1 MATTEATQIRPI
13 EPALETAAPNPR
25 RWQILAV
32 LCISLFVIVTDNTI
46 VNVALPTLARELNAG
61 TSSLQWIVDAYTLV
75 FAGLLLAAGGLGDRF
90 GRRGALLAGLL
101 VFGGFSAAGAFA
113 SSTGEL
119 IAARALMGVGAAFIF
134 PSTLALIVNVFTDAR
149 ERAAAIGI
157 WTAIAGVG
165 VALGPI
171 SGGWLLEHFSWGSV
185 FLVNVPIVLI
195 GIVGTLVLVPTSRD
209 PRAAR
214 LDLSGLGLSIA
225 GVTVLVWSLIEAP
238 HNGWVST
245 ETIAGLAAAAA
256 LLASFVWWERRVSA
270 PLLDVRLFR
279 NMRFTAASLAITL
292 GFFALF
298 GFIFLVTQYL
308 QLVKGYSAL
317 QAGVRTLP
325 FAIAMVAAA
334 VTSPK
339 VVQRVGTKLVVAAG
353 LALMAGGF
361 AIAATNDAST
371 SYSIIATAM
380 VLMGF
385 GLGSAAAPATESIL
399 ESLPKEKAGV
409 GSAVNDTTREV
420 GGTLGVAVLGSI
432 MASVYGGR
440 IVDALS
446 GTPLPAALRASAGD
460 SLAAALQI
468 AGEVGGSSGQAIV
481 VTAQDAFVHAFQIGS
496 VVTGAVALAGAL
508 LAVLF
513 LPARS
518 RDEEPIS
525 ITLERE
531 PAVAQLEPVVE
542 RTEG

>member
-1 MATTEATQIRPI
+1 MTTTQIRPV
-13 EPALETAAPNPR
+13 EPILEGAGSNPR

-32 LCISLFVIVTDNTI
+32 LCISLFVIVMDNTI
-46 VNVALPTLARELNAG
+46 VNVALPTLARELDAG

-90 GRRGALLAGLL
+90 GRKGALLAGLAL
-101 VFGGFSAAGAFA
+101 FGAFSAAGAFA
-113 SSTGEL
+113 SSTGQL
-119 IAARALMGVGAAFIF
+119 ISARAVMGVGAALIF
-134 PSTLALIVNVFTDAR
+134 PTTLAIVVNVFTEPR

-185 FLVNVPIVLI
+185 FLVNVPVTVA
-195 GIVGTLVLVPTSRD
+195 GIVGTLVLVPRSRD
-209 PRAAR
+209 PRAPR
-214 LDLSGLGLSIA
+214 LDLPGLALSIA
-225 GVTVLVWSLIEAP
+225 GVTLLVWSLIEAP
-238 HNGWVST
+238 SHGWISAT
-245 ETIAGLAAAAA
+245 TIGGITGAAA
-256 LLASFVWWERRVSA
+256 LLAVFSWWERRVPA
-270 PLLDVRLFR
+270 PLLDVNLFR

-325 FAIAMVAAA
+325 FAIAMVVAA
-334 VTSPK
+334 VSSPK
-339 VVQRVGTKLVVAAG
+339 VVPRIGTKVVVTAG
-353 LALMAGGF
+353 LALMSAGF
-361 AIAATNDAST
+361 AIASTNDAST
-371 SYSIIATAM
+371 SYSVIASAM

-399 ESLPKEKAGV
+399 ASVPREKAGV

-440 IVDALS
+440 ILDALS
-446 GTPLPAALRASAGD
+446 GTSLPAGLRAAAGD

-468 AGEVGGSSGQAIV
+468 AGGVGGAAGRGIALA
-481 VTAQDAFVHAFQIGS
+481 AQDAFVQAFQIGS
-496 VVTGAVALAGAL
+496 VVTGAVALVGAVIAL
-508 LAVLF
+508 LF

-518 RDEEPIS
+518 RQEEPIT
-525 ITLERE
+525 ITLDGQPIGPR
-531 PAVAQLEPVVE
+531 LESVVE
-542 RTEG
+542 RVEG

>member
-1 MATTEATQIRPI
+1 MTTSQIRPV
-13 EPALETAAPNPR
+13 EPILEGAGPNPR

-32 LCISLFVIVTDNTI
+32 LCVSLFVIVMDNTI
-46 VNVALPTLARELNAG
+46 VNVALPTLARELDAG

-90 GRRGALLAGLL
+90 GRKGALLAGLAL
-101 VFGGFSAAGAFA
+101 FGAFSAAGAFA
-113 SSTGEL
+113 SSTGQL
-119 IAARALMGVGAAFIF
+119 ISARAVMGVGAALIF
-134 PSTLALIVNVFTDAR
+134 PTTLAIVVNVFTEPR

-185 FLVNVPIVLI
+185 FLVNVPVTVA
-195 GIVGTLVLVPTSRD
+195 GIVGTLVLVPRSRD
-209 PRAAR
+209 PRAPR
-214 LDLSGLGLSIA
+214 LDLPGLALSIA
-225 GVTVLVWSLIEAP
+225 GVTLLVWSLIEAP
-238 HNGWVST
+238 SHGWISAT
-245 ETIAGLAAAAA
+245 TIGGITGAAV
-256 LLASFVWWERRVSA
+256 LLTVFTWWERRVPA
-270 PLLDVRLFR
+270 PLLDVNLFR

-325 FAIAMVAAA
+325 FAIAMVVAA
-334 VTSPK
+334 VSSQK
-339 VVQRVGTKLVVAAG
+339 VVPRIGTKLVVAAG
-353 LALMAGGF
+353 LALMAAGF
-361 AIAATNDAST
+361 AIASTNDAST
-371 SYSIIATAM
+371 SYSVIASAM

-399 ESLPKEKAGV
+399 ASVPREKAGV

-440 IVDALS
+440 ILDALS
-446 GTPLPAALRASAGD
+446 GTPLPAGLRAAAAD

-468 AGEVGGSSGQAIV
+468 AVGVGGAAGRGVAFA
-481 VTAQDAFVHAFQIGS
+481 AQDAFVQAFRIGS
-496 VVTGAVALAGAL
+496 VVTGAVALVGAVIAL
-508 LAVLF
+508 VF

-518 RDEEPIS
+518 RQEEPIT
-525 ITLERE
+525 ITLEAAPIGPR
-531 PAVAQLEPVVE
+531 LESVVE
-542 RTEG
+542 RVEG

>member
-1 MATTEATQIRPI
+1 MTTSQIRPM
-13 EPALETAAPNPR
+13 EPILEGARPNPR

-32 LCISLFVIVTDNTI
+32 LCVSLFVIVMDNTI
-46 VNVALPTLARELNAG
+46 VNVALPTLARELDAG

-90 GRRGALLAGLL
+90 GRKGALLAGLAL
-101 VFGGFSAAGAFA
+101 FGAFSAAGAFA
-113 SSTGEL
+113 STTEQL
-119 IAARALMGVGAAFIF
+119 ISARAVMGVGAALIF
-134 PSTLALIVNVFTDAR
+134 PTTLAIVVNVFTQPR

-185 FLVNVPIVLI
+185 FLVNVPVTVA
-195 GIVGTLVLVPTSRD
+195 GIVGTLVLVPRSRD
-209 PRAAR
+209 PRAPR
-214 LDLSGLGLSIA
+214 LDLPGLALSIA
-225 GVTVLVWSLIEAP
+225 GVTLLVWSLIEAP
-238 HNGWVST
+238 SHGWISAT
-245 ETIAGLAAAAA
+245 TIGGIAGAAV
-256 LLASFVWWERRVSA
+256 LLAVFSWWERRVPA
-270 PLLDVRLFR
+270 PLLDVNLFR

-325 FAIAMVAAA
+325 FAIAMVVAA
-334 VTSPK
+334 VSSPK
-339 VVQRVGTKLVVAAG
+339 VVQRIGTKLVVAAG

-361 AIAATNDAST
+361 AIASTNDAST
-371 SYSIIATAM
+371 SYSIIASAM

-399 ESLPKEKAGV
+399 ASLPREKAGV

-440 IVDALS
+440 ILNALS
-446 GTPLPAALRASAGD
+446 GTPLPAGLRAAAGD

-468 AGEVGGSSGQAIV
+468 AGGVGGAAGRGIALA
-481 VTAQDAFVHAFQIGS
+481 AQDAFVQAFQIGS
-496 VVTGAVALAGAL
+496 VVTGAVALVGAVIAL
-508 LAVLF
+508 LF

-518 RDEEPIS
+518 RQEKPIT
-525 ITLERE
+525 ITPEGQAIGPRLESVLER
-531 PAVAQLEPVVE
+531 VE
-542 RTEG
+542 G

>member
-1 MATTEATQIRPI
+1 MTTTQIRPV
-13 EPALETAAPNPR
+13 EPILEGAGPNPR

-32 LCISLFVIVTDNTI
+32 LCISLFVIVMDNTI
-46 VNVALPTLARELNAG
+46 VNVALPTLARELDAG

-90 GRRGALLAGLL
+90 GRKGALLAGLAL
-101 VFGGFSAAGAFA
+101 FGAFSAAGAFA
-113 SSTGEL
+113 SSTGQL
-119 IAARALMGVGAAFIF
+119 ISARAVMGVGAALIF
-134 PSTLALIVNVFTDAR
+134 PTTLAIVVNVFTEPR

-185 FLVNVPIVLI
+185 FLVNVPVTVA
-195 GIVGTLVLVPTSRD
+195 GIVGTLVLVPRSRD
-209 PRAAR
+209 PRAPR
-214 LDLSGLGLSIA
+214 LDLPGLALSIA
-225 GVTVLVWSLIEAP
+225 GVTLLVWSLIEAP
-238 HNGWVST
+238 SHGWISAT
-245 ETIAGLAAAAA
+245 TIGGITGAAA
-256 LLASFVWWERRVSA
+256 LLAVFSWWERRVPA
-270 PLLDVRLFR
+270 PLLDVNLFR

-325 FAIAMVAAA
+325 FAIAMVVAA
-334 VTSPK
+334 VSSPK
-339 VVQRVGTKLVVAAG
+339 VVPRIGTKVVVTAG
-353 LALMAGGF
+353 LALMSAGF
-361 AIAATNDAST
+361 AIASTNDAST
-371 SYSIIATAM
+371 SYSVIASAM

-399 ESLPKEKAGV
+399 ASVPREKAGV

-440 IVDALS
+440 ILDALS
-446 GTPLPAALRASAGD
+446 GTSLPAGLRAAAGD

-468 AGEVGGSSGQAIV
+468 AGGVGGAAGRGIALA
-481 VTAQDAFVHAFQIGS
+481 AQDAFVQAFQIGS
-496 VVTGAVALAGAL
+496 VVTGAVALVGAVIAL
-508 LAVLF
+508 LF

-518 RDEEPIS
+518 RQEEPIT
-525 ITLERE
+525 ITLEGQPIGPR
-531 PAVAQLEPVVE
+531 LESVVE
-542 RTEG
+542 RVEG

>member
-1 MATTEATQIRPI
+1 MTTTQIRPV
-13 EPALETAAPNPR
+13 EPIPEGAGPNPR

-32 LCISLFVIVTDNTI
+32 LCVSLFVIVMDNTI
-46 VNVALPTLARELNAG
+46 VNVALPTLARELDAG

-90 GRRGALLAGLL
+90 GRKGALLAGLAL
-101 VFGGFSAAGAFA
+101 FGAFSAAGAFA
-113 SSTGEL
+113 SSTGQL
-119 IAARALMGVGAAFIF
+119 ISARAVMGVGAALIF
-134 PSTLALIVNVFTDAR
+134 PTTLAIVVNVFTEPR

-185 FLVNVPIVLI
+185 FLVNVPVTVA
-195 GIVGTLVLVPTSRD
+195 GIVGTLVLVPRSRD
-209 PRAAR
+209 PRAPR
-214 LDLSGLGLSIA
+214 LDLPGLVLSIA
-225 GVTVLVWSLIEAP
+225 GVTLLVWSLIEAP
-238 HNGWVST
+238 SHGWISAT
-245 ETIAGLAAAAA
+245 TIGGIVGAVA
-256 LLASFVWWERRVSA
+256 LLLVFAWWELRTPA
-270 PLLDVRLFR
+270 PLLDVNLFR

-325 FAIAMVAAA
+325 FAIAMVVAA
-334 VTSPK
+334 VSSPK
-339 VVQRVGTKLVVAAG
+339 VVQRIGTKLVVAAG

-361 AIAATNDAST
+361 AIASTNDAST
-371 SYSIIATAM
+371 SYAVIASAM

-399 ESLPKEKAGV
+399 ASLPREKAGV

-440 IVDALS
+440 ILDALS
-446 GTPLPAALRASAGD
+446 GTPLPAGLRAAAGD

-468 AGEVGGSSGQAIV
+468 AGGVGGAAGRGIALA
-481 VTAQDAFVHAFQIGS
+481 AQDAFVQAFQIGS
-496 VVTGAVALAGAL
+496 VVTGAVALVGAVIAL
-508 LAVLF
+508 LF

-518 RDEEPIS
+518 RQEEPIT
-525 ITLERE
+525 ITLEGQPIGPR
-531 PAVAQLEPVVE
+531 LESVVE
-542 RTEG
+542 RVER

>member
-1 MATTEATQIRPI
+1 MATTEATSIRPM
-13 EPALETAAPNPR
+13 ETAPQTAGPNPR

-101 VFGGFSAAGAFA
+101 VFGTFS
-113 SSTGEL
+113 
-119 IAARALMGVGAAFIF
+119 AARALMGVGAAFIF

-157 WTAIAGVG
+157 WTDIAGVG

-185 FLVNVPIVLI
+185 FLVNVPIVI
-195 GIVGTLVLVPTSRD
+195 VGIVGTLVLVPTSRN
-209 PRAAR
+209 PSAAK
-214 LDLSGLGLSIA
+214 LDLTGLGLSIA

-238 HNGWVST
+238 QNGWVST

-256 LLASFVWWERRVSA
+256 LLASFVWWERRVPA

-317 QAGVRTLP
+317 QAGGGTLP
-325 FAIAMVAAA
+325 FAFAMVAAA

-339 VVQRVGTKLVVAAG
+339 VVQRVGTKLVVATG
-353 LALMAGGF
+353 LVLMASGF

-371 SYSIIATAM
+371 SYYA
-380 VLMGF
+380 
-385 GLGSAAAPATESIL
+385 
-399 ESLPKEKAGV
+399 
-409 GSAVNDTTREV
+409 
-420 GGTLGVAVLGSI
+420 
-432 MASVYGGR
+432 
-440 IVDALS
+440 
-446 GTPLPAALRASAGD
+446 
-460 SLAAALQI
+460 
-468 AGEVGGSSGQAIV
+468 
-481 VTAQDAFVHAFQIGS
+481 
-496 VVTGAVALAGAL
+496 
-508 LAVLF
+508 
-513 LPARS
+513 
-518 RDEEPIS
+518 
-525 ITLERE
+525 
-531 PAVAQLEPVVE
+531 
-542 RTEG
+542 

>member
-1 MATTEATQIRPI
+1 MTTTQIRPV
-13 EPALETAAPNPR
+13 EPILEGAGPNPR

-32 LCISLFVIVTDNTI
+32 LCVSLFVIVMDNTI
-46 VNVALPTLARELNAG
+46 VNVALPTLARELDAG

-90 GRRGALLAGLL
+90 GRKGALLAGLAL
-101 VFGGFSAAGAFA
+101 FGAFSAAGAFA
-113 SSTGEL
+113 SSTGQL
-119 IAARALMGVGAAFIF
+119 ISARAVMGVGAALIF
-134 PSTLALIVNVFTDAR
+134 PTTLAIVVNVFTEPR

-185 FLVNVPIVLI
+185 FLVNVPVTVA
-195 GIVGTLVLVPTSRD
+195 GIVGTLVLVPRSRD
-209 PRAAR
+209 PRAPR
-214 LDLSGLGLSIA
+214 LDLPGLALSIA
-225 GVTVLVWSLIEAP
+225 GVTLLVWSLIEAP
-238 HNGWVST
+238 SHGWISAT
-245 ETIAGLAAAAA
+245 TIGGIAGAVA
-256 LLASFVWWERRVSA
+256 LLSVFAWWELRTPA
-270 PLLDVRLFR
+270 PLLDVHLFR

-317 QAGVRTLP
+317 QAGMRTLP
-325 FAIAMVAAA
+325 FAIAMVVAA
-334 VTSPK
+334 VSSPK
-339 VVQRVGTKLVVAAG
+339 VVQRIGTKLVVAAG

-361 AIAATNDAST
+361 AIASTNDAST
-371 SYSIIATAM
+371 SYTVIASAM

-399 ESLPKEKAGV
+399 ASLPREKAGV

-440 IVDALS
+440 IIDALS
-446 GTPLPAALRASAGD
+446 GTPLPAGLRAAAGD

-468 AGEVGGSSGQAIV
+468 AGGVGGAAGRGIAF
-481 VTAQDAFVHAFQIGS
+481 AAKDAFVQAFQIGS
-496 VVTGAVALAGAL
+496 VVTGAVALVGAVIAL
-508 LAVLF
+508 LF

-518 RDEEPIS
+518 RQEEPIT
-525 ITLERE
+525 ITLEGQPIGPR
-531 PAVAQLEPVVE
+531 LESVVD
-542 RTEG
+542 RVEG

>member
-1 MATTEATQIRPI
+1 MTTTQIRPVD
-13 EPALETAAPNPR
+13 PALEEAGPNAR

-32 LCISLFVIVTDNTI
+32 LCVSLFVIVMDNTI
-46 VNVALPTLARELNAG
+46 VNVALPTLARELDAG

-90 GRRGALLAGLL
+90 GRKGALLVGLAL
-101 VFGGFSAAGAFA
+101 FGAFSAAGAFA
-113 SSTGEL
+113 SSTGQL
-119 IAARALMGVGAAFIF
+119 ISARAVMGVGAALIF
-134 PSTLALIVNVFTDAR
+134 PTTLAIVVNVFTEPR

-185 FLVNVPIVLI
+185 FLVNVPVTVA
-195 GIVGTLVLVPTSRD
+195 GIVGTLVLVPRSRD
-209 PRAAR
+209 PRAPR
-214 LDLSGLGLSIA
+214 LDLPGLGLSIA
-225 GVTVLVWSLIEAP
+225 GVTLLVWSLIEAP
-238 HNGWVST
+238 SHGWTSATTVGG
-245 ETIAGLAAAAA
+245 IAGAVA
-256 LLASFVWWERRVSA
+256 LLSVFAWWELHTPA
-270 PLLDVRLFR
+270 PLLDVHLFR
-279 NMRFTAASLAITL
+279 DMRFTAASLAITL

-325 FAIAMVAAA
+325 FALAMVVAA

-339 VVQRVGTKLVVAAG
+339 VVQRVGTKLVVATG

-361 AIAATNDAST
+361 AIASTNDAST
-371 SYSIIATAM
+371 PYSVIASAM
-380 VLMGF
+380 ILMGF

-399 ESLPKEKAGV
+399 ASLPREKAGV
-409 GSAVNDTTREV
+409 GSAVNDTTREI

-440 IVDALS
+440 VLDALS
-446 GTPLPAALRASAGD
+446 GNPLPAGLRTAAGD

-468 AGEVGGSSGQAIV
+468 AGGVGGAAGRGIALA
-481 VTAQDAFVHAFQIGS
+481 AQDAFVHAFQIGS
-496 VVTGAVALAGAL
+496 VVTGAVALAGAA
-508 LAVLF
+508 LALLF
-513 LPARS
+513 LPSRS
-518 RDEEPIS
+518 REEEPIA
-525 ITLERE
+525 IALERE
-531 PAVAQLEPVVE
+531 PFRPMLEPVVE
-542 RTEG
+542 RVES

>member
-1 MATTEATQIRPI
+1 MTTSQIRPV
-13 EPALETAAPNPR
+13 EPILEGARPNPR

-32 LCISLFVIVTDNTI
+32 LCVSLFVIVMDNTI
-46 VNVALPTLARELNAG
+46 VNVALPTLARELDAG

-90 GRRGALLAGLL
+90 GRKGALLAGLAL
-101 VFGGFSAAGAFA
+101 FGAFSAAGAFA
-113 SSTGEL
+113 STTEQL
-119 IAARALMGVGAAFIF
+119 ISARAVMGVGAALIF
-134 PSTLALIVNVFTDAR
+134 PTTLAIVVNVFTQPR

-185 FLVNVPIVLI
+185 FLVNVPVTVA
-195 GIVGTLVLVPTSRD
+195 GIVGTLVLVPRSRD
-209 PRAAR
+209 PRAPR
-214 LDLSGLGLSIA
+214 LDLPGLALSIA
-225 GVTVLVWSLIEAP
+225 GVTLLVWSLIEAP
-238 HNGWVST
+238 SHGWISAT
-245 ETIAGLAAAAA
+245 TIGGIAGAAV
-256 LLASFVWWERRVSA
+256 LLAVFSWWERRVPA
-270 PLLDVRLFR
+270 PLLDVNLFR

-325 FAIAMVAAA
+325 FAIAMVVAA
-334 VTSPK
+334 VSSPK
-339 VVQRVGTKLVVAAG
+339 VVQRIGTKLVVAAG

-361 AIAATNDAST
+361 AIASTNDAST
-371 SYSIIATAM
+371 SYSVIASAM

-399 ESLPKEKAGV
+399 ASLPREKAGV

-440 IVDALS
+440 ILNALS
-446 GTPLPAALRASAGD
+446 GTPLPAGLRAAAGD

-468 AGEVGGSSGQAIV
+468 AGGVGGAAGRGIALA
-481 VTAQDAFVHAFQIGS
+481 AQDAFVQAFQIGS
-496 VVTGAVALAGAL
+496 VVTGAVALVGAL
-508 LAVLF
+508 IALLF

-518 RDEEPIS
+518 RQEKPIT
-525 ITLERE
+525 ITPEGQAIGPRLESVLER
-531 PAVAQLEPVVE
+531 VE
-542 RTEG
+542 G

>member
-1 MATTEATQIRPI
+1 MTTSQIRPM
-13 EPALETAAPNPR
+13 EPILEGARPNPR

-32 LCISLFVIVTDNTI
+32 LCVSLFVIVMDNTI
-46 VNVALPTLARELNAG
+46 VNVALPTLARELDAG

-90 GRRGALLAGLL
+90 GRKGALLAGLAL
-101 VFGGFSAAGAFA
+101 FGAFSAAGAFA
-113 SSTGEL
+113 STTEQL
-119 IAARALMGVGAAFIF
+119 ISARAVMGVGAALIF
-134 PSTLALIVNVFTDAR
+134 PTTLAIVVNVFTQPR

-185 FLVNVPIVLI
+185 FLVNVPVTVA
-195 GIVGTLVLVPTSRD
+195 GIVGTLVLVPRSRD
-209 PRAAR
+209 PRAPR
-214 LDLSGLGLSIA
+214 LDLPGLALSIA
-225 GVTVLVWSLIEAP
+225 GVTLLVWSLIEAP
-238 HNGWVST
+238 SQGWISAT
-245 ETIAGLAAAAA
+245 TIGGIAGAAV
-256 LLASFVWWERRVSA
+256 LLAVFSWWERRVPA
-270 PLLDVRLFR
+270 PLLDVNLFR

-325 FAIAMVAAA
+325 FAIAMVVAA
-334 VTSPK
+334 VSSPK
-339 VVQRVGTKLVVAAG
+339 VVQRIGTKLVVAAG

-361 AIAATNDAST
+361 AIASTNDAST
-371 SYSIIATAM
+371 SYSIIASAM

-399 ESLPKEKAGV
+399 ASLPREKAGV

-440 IVDALS
+440 ILNALS
-446 GTPLPAALRASAGD
+446 GTPLPAGLRAAAGD

-468 AGEVGGSSGQAIV
+468 AGGVGGAAGRGIALA
-481 VTAQDAFVHAFQIGS
+481 AQDAFVQAFQIGS
-496 VVTGAVALAGAL
+496 VVTGAVALVGAMIAL
-508 LAVLF
+508 LF

-518 RDEEPIS
+518 RQEKPIT
-525 ITLERE
+525 ITPEGQAIGPRLESVLER
-531 PAVAQLEPVVE
+531 VE
-542 RTEG
+542 G

>member
-1 MATTEATQIRPI
+1 MTTTQIRPV
-13 EPALETAAPNPR
+13 EPILEGAGPNPR

-32 LCISLFVIVTDNTI
+32 LCVSLFVIVMDNTI
-46 VNVALPTLARELNAG
+46 VNVALPTLARELDAG

-90 GRRGALLAGLL
+90 GRKGALLAGLAL
-101 VFGGFSAAGAFA
+101 FGAFSAAGAFA
-113 SSTGEL
+113 SSTGQL
-119 IAARALMGVGAAFIF
+119 ISARAVMGVGAALIF
-134 PSTLALIVNVFTDAR
+134 PTTLAIVVNVFTEPR

-185 FLVNVPIVLI
+185 FLVNVPVTVA
-195 GIVGTLVLVPTSRD
+195 GIVGTLMLVPRSRD
-209 PRAAR
+209 PRAPR
-214 LDLSGLGLSIA
+214 LDLPGLALSIA
-225 GVTVLVWSLIEAP
+225 GVTLLVWSLIEAP
-238 HNGWVST
+238 SHGWISAT
-245 ETIAGLAAAAA
+245 TIGGITGAVV
-256 LLASFVWWERRVSA
+256 LLAVFSWWERRVPA
-270 PLLDVRLFR
+270 PLLDVNLFR

-325 FAIAMVAAA
+325 FAIAMVVAA
-334 VTSPK
+334 VSSPK
-339 VVQRVGTKLVVAAG
+339 VVQRIGTKVVVAAG

-361 AIAATNDAST
+361 AIASTNDAST
-371 SYSIIATAM
+371 SYTVIASAM

-399 ESLPKEKAGV
+399 ASLPREKAGV

-440 IVDALS
+440 ILDALS
-446 GTPLPAALRASAGD
+446 GTPLPAGLRAAAGD

-468 AGEVGGSSGQAIV
+468 AGGVGGAAGRGIALA
-481 VTAQDAFVHAFQIGS
+481 AQDAFVQAFQIGS
-496 VVTGAVALAGAL
+496 VVTGAVALVGAVIAL
-508 LAVLF
+508 LF

-518 RDEEPIS
+518 RQEEPIT
-525 ITLERE
+525 ITLEGAPVGPR
-531 PAVAQLEPVVE
+531 LESVVE
-542 RTEG
+542 RVEG

>member
-1 MATTEATQIRPI
+1 MTTTQIRPV
-13 EPALETAAPNPR
+13 EPILERPGPNPR

-32 LCISLFVIVTDNTI
+32 LCVSLFVIVMDNTI
-46 VNVALPTLARELNAG
+46 VNVALPTLARELDAG

-90 GRRGALLAGLL
+90 GRKGALLAGLAL
-101 VFGGFSAAGAFA
+101 CGAFSAAGALA
-113 SSTGEL
+113 SSTGQL
-119 IAARALMGVGAAFIF
+119 ISARAVMGVGAALIF
-134 PSTLALIVNVFTDAR
+134 PTTLAIVVNVFTEPR

-157 WTAIAGVG
+157 WPAIAGVG

-185 FLVNVPIVLI
+185 FLVNVPVTVA
-195 GIVGTLVLVPTSRD
+195 GIVGTLVLVPRSRD
-209 PRAAR
+209 PRAPR
-214 LDLSGLGLSIA
+214 LDLPGLALSIA
-225 GVTVLVWSLIEAP
+225 GVTLLVWSLIEAP
-238 HNGWVST
+238 SHGWISAT
-245 ETIAGLAAAAA
+245 TIGGIAGAAV
-256 LLASFVWWERRVSA
+256 LLAVFAWWERRVPA
-270 PLLDVRLFR
+270 PLLDVNLFR

-325 FAIAMVAAA
+325 FAIAMVVAA
-334 VTSPK
+334 VSSPK
-339 VVQRVGTKLVVAAG
+339 VVQRIGTKLVVAAG

-361 AIAATNDAST
+361 AIASTNDAST
-371 SYSIIATAM
+371 SYSVIASAM

-399 ESLPKEKAGV
+399 ASLPREKAGV

-420 GGTLGVAVLGSI
+420 GGTLGVAVLGSS
-432 MASVYGGR
+432 MASGYGGR
-440 IVDALS
+440 ILDALS
-446 GTPLPAALRASAGD
+446 GTPLPAGLRAAAGD

-468 AGEVGGSSGQAIV
+468 AGGVGGAAGRGIALA
-481 VTAQDAFVHAFQIGS
+481 AQDAFVQAFQIGS
-496 VVTGAVALAGAL
+496 VVTGAVALVGAVIAL
-508 LAVLF
+508 LF

-518 RDEEPIS
+518 RQEEPIS
-525 ITLERE
+525 ITLEGAPIGPR
-531 PAVAQLEPVVE
+531 LESVVE
-542 RTEG
+542 RVGG

>member
-1 MATTEATQIRPI
+1 MTTSQIRPM
-13 EPALETAAPNPR
+13 EPILEGARPNPR

-32 LCISLFVIVTDNTI
+32 LCVSLFVIVMDNTI
-46 VNVALPTLARELNAG
+46 VNVALPTLARELDAG

-90 GRRGALLAGLL
+90 GRKGALLAGLAL
-101 VFGGFSAAGAFA
+101 FGAFSAAGAFA
-113 SSTGEL
+113 STTEQL
-119 IAARALMGVGAAFIF
+119 ISARAVMGVGAALIF
-134 PSTLALIVNVFTDAR
+134 PTTLAIVVNVFTQPR

-185 FLVNVPIVLI
+185 FLVNVPVTVA
-195 GIVGTLVLVPTSRD
+195 GIVGTLVLVPRSRD
-209 PRAAR
+209 PRAPR
-214 LDLSGLGLSIA
+214 LDLPGLALSIA
-225 GVTVLVWSLIEAP
+225 GVTLLVWSLIEAP
-238 HNGWVST
+238 SHGWISAT
-245 ETIAGLAAAAA
+245 TIGGIAGAAV
-256 LLASFVWWERRVSA
+256 LLAVFSWWERRVPA
-270 PLLDVRLFR
+270 PLLDVNLFR

-325 FAIAMVAAA
+325 FAIAMVVAA
-334 VTSPK
+334 VSSPK
-339 VVQRVGTKLVVAAG
+339 VVQRIGTKLVVAAG

-361 AIAATNDAST
+361 AIASTNDAST
-371 SYSIIATAM
+371 SYSVIASAM

-399 ESLPKEKAGV
+399 ASLPREKAGV

-440 IVDALS
+440 ILNALS
-446 GTPLPAALRASAGD
+446 GTPLPAGLRAAAGD

-468 AGEVGGSSGQAIV
+468 AGGVGGAAGRGIALA
-481 VTAQDAFVHAFQIGS
+481 AQDAFVQAFQIGS
-496 VVTGAVALAGAL
+496 VVTGAVALVGAMIAL
-508 LAVLF
+508 LF

-518 RDEEPIS
+518 RQEKPIT
-525 ITLERE
+525 ITPEGQAIGPRLESVLER
-531 PAVAQLEPVVE
+531 VE
-542 RTEG
+542 G

>member
-1 MATTEATQIRPI
+1 MTTTQIRPV
-13 EPALETAAPNPR
+13 EPILEGAGPNPR

-32 LCISLFVIVTDNTI
+32 LCISLFVIVMDNTI
-46 VNVALPTLARELNAG
+46 VNVALPTLARELDAG

-90 GRRGALLAGLL
+90 GRKGALLAGLAL
-101 VFGGFSAAGAFA
+101 FGAFSAGAFA
-113 SSTGEL
+113 SSTGQL
-119 IAARALMGVGAAFIF
+119 ISARAVMGVGAALIF
-134 PSTLALIVNVFTDAR
+134 PTTLAIVVNVFTEPR

-185 FLVNVPIVLI
+185 FLVNVPVTVA
-195 GIVGTLVLVPTSRD
+195 GIVGTLVLVPRSRD
-209 PRAAR
+209 PRAPR
-214 LDLSGLGLSIA
+214 LDLPGLALSIA
-225 GVTVLVWSLIEAP
+225 GVTLLVWSLIEAP
-238 HNGWVST
+238 SHGWISAT
-245 ETIAGLAAAAA
+245 TIGGITGAAV
-256 LLASFVWWERRVSA
+256 LLAVFSWWERRVPA
-270 PLLDVRLFR
+270 PLLDVNLFR

-325 FAIAMVAAA
+325 FAIAMVVAA
-334 VTSPK
+334 VSSPK
-339 VVQRVGTKLVVAAG
+339 VVPRIGTKVVVAAG
-353 LALMAGGF
+353 LALMAAGF
-361 AIAATNDAST
+361 AIASTNDAMT
-371 SYSIIATAM
+371 SYSVIASAM

-385 GLGSAAAPATESIL
+385 GLGSAAAPATDSIL
-399 ESLPKEKAGV
+399 ASVPREKAGV

-440 IVDALS
+440 ILDALS
-446 GTPLPAALRASAGD
+446 STSLPAGLRAAAGD

-468 AGEVGGSSGQAIV
+468 AGGVGGAAGRGIALA
-481 VTAQDAFVHAFQIGS
+481 AQDAFVQAFQIGS
-496 VVTGAVALAGAL
+496 VVTGAVALVGAVIAL
-508 LAVLF
+508 LF

-518 RDEEPIS
+518 RQEEPIT
-525 ITLERE
+525 ITLDGQPIGPR
-531 PAVAQLEPVVE
+531 LESVVE
-542 RTEG
+542 RVEG

>member
-1 MATTEATQIRPI
+1 MTTSQIRPVESI
-13 EPALETAAPNPR
+13 LEGARPNPR

-32 LCISLFVIVTDNTI
+32 LCVSLFVIVMDNTI
-46 VNVALPTLARELNAG
+46 VNVALPTLARELDAG

-90 GRRGALLAGLL
+90 GRKGALLAGLAL
-101 VFGGFSAAGAFA
+101 FGAFSAAGAFA
-113 SSTGEL
+113 STTEQL
-119 IAARALMGVGAAFIF
+119 ISARAVMGVGAALIF
-134 PSTLALIVNVFTDAR
+134 PTTLAIVVNVFTQPR

-185 FLVNVPIVLI
+185 FLVNVPVTVA
-195 GIVGTLVLVPTSRD
+195 GIVGTLVLVPHSRD
-209 PRAAR
+209 PRAPR
-214 LDLSGLGLSIA
+214 LDLPGLALSIA
-225 GVTVLVWSLIEAP
+225 GVTLLVWSLIEAP
-238 HNGWVST
+238 SHGWISAT
-245 ETIAGLAAAAA
+245 TIGGIAGAAV
-256 LLASFVWWERRVSA
+256 LLAVFSWWERRVPA
-270 PLLDVRLFR
+270 PLLDVNLFR

-325 FAIAMVAAA
+325 FAIAMVVAA
-334 VTSPK
+334 VSSPK
-339 VVQRVGTKLVVAAG
+339 VVQRIGTKLVVAAG

-361 AIAATNDAST
+361 AIASTNDAST
-371 SYSIIATAM
+371 SYSIIASAM

-399 ESLPKEKAGV
+399 ASLPREKAGV

-440 IVDALS
+440 ILNALS
-446 GTPLPAALRASAGD
+446 GTPLPAGLRAAAGD

-468 AGEVGGSSGQAIV
+468 AGGVGGAAGRGIALA
-481 VTAQDAFVHAFQIGS
+481 AQDAFVQAFQIGS
-496 VVTGAVALAGAL
+496 VVTGAVALVGAMIAL
-508 LAVLF
+508 LF

-518 RDEEPIS
+518 RQEKPIT
-525 ITLERE
+525 ITPEGQAIGPRLESVLER
-531 PAVAQLEPVVE
+531 VE
-542 RTEG
+542 G

>member
-1 MATTEATQIRPI
+1 MTTTQIRPV
-13 EPALETAAPNPR
+13 EPIPEGAGPNPR

-32 LCISLFVIVTDNTI
+32 LCVSLFVIVMDNTI
-46 VNVALPTLARELNAG
+46 VNVALPTLARELDAG

-90 GRRGALLAGLL
+90 GRKGALLAGLAL
-101 VFGGFSAAGAFA
+101 FGAFSAAGAFA
-113 SSTGEL
+113 SSTGQL
-119 IAARALMGVGAAFIF
+119 ISARAVMGVGAALIF
-134 PSTLALIVNVFTDAR
+134 PTTLAIVVNVFTEPR

-185 FLVNVPIVLI
+185 FLVNVPVTVA
-195 GIVGTLVLVPTSRD
+195 GIVGTLVLVPRSRD
-209 PRAAR
+209 PRAPR
-214 LDLSGLGLSIA
+214 LDLPGLALSIA
-225 GVTVLVWSLIEAP
+225 GVTLLVWSLIEAP
-238 HNGWVST
+238 SHGWISAT
-245 ETIAGLAAAAA
+245 TIGGITGAVA
-256 LLASFVWWERRVSA
+256 LLSVFAWWELRTPA
-270 PLLDVRLFR
+270 PLLDVHLFR

-325 FAIAMVAAA
+325 FAIAMVVAA
-334 VTSPK
+334 VSSPK
-339 VVQRVGTKLVVAAG
+339 VVQRIGTKVVVAAG
-353 LALMAGGF
+353 LALMAAGF
-361 AIAATNDAST
+361 AIASTNDAST
-371 SYSIIATAM
+371 SYSVIASAM
-380 VLMGF
+380 VLMGS

-399 ESLPKEKAGV
+399 ASLPREKAGV

-440 IVDALS
+440 ILDALS
-446 GTPLPAALRASAGD
+446 GTSLPAGLRAAAGD

-468 AGEVGGSSGQAIV
+468 AGGVGGAAGRGIALA
-481 VTAQDAFVHAFQIGS
+481 AQDAFVQAFQIGS
-496 VVTGAVALAGAL
+496 VVTGAVALVGAVIAL
-508 LAVLF
+508 LF

-518 RDEEPIS
+518 RQEEPIT
-525 ITLERE
+525 ITLEAAPMGPR
-531 PAVAQLEPVVE
+531 LESVVE
-542 RTEG
+542 RVEG

>member
-1 MATTEATQIRPI
+1 MTTTQIRPV
-13 EPALETAAPNPR
+13 EPILEGAGPNPR

-32 LCISLFVIVTDNTI
+32 LCVSLFVIVMDNTI
-46 VNVALPTLARELNAG
+46 VNVALPTLARELDAG

-90 GRRGALLAGLL
+90 GRKGALLAGLAL
-101 VFGGFSAAGAFA
+101 FGAFSAAGAFA
-113 SSTGEL
+113 SSTGQL
-119 IAARALMGVGAAFIF
+119 ISARAVMGVGAALIF
-134 PSTLALIVNVFTDAR
+134 PTTLAIVVNVFTEPR

-185 FLVNVPIVLI
+185 FLVNVPVTVA
-195 GIVGTLVLVPTSRD
+195 GIVGTLVLVPRSRD
-209 PRAAR
+209 PRAPR
-214 LDLSGLGLSIA
+214 LDLPGLALSIA
-225 GVTVLVWSLIEAP
+225 GVTLLVWSLIEAP
-238 HNGWVST
+238 SHGWISAT
-245 ETIAGLAAAAA
+245 TIGGITGAAV
-256 LLASFVWWERRVSA
+256 LLTVFTWWERRVPA
-270 PLLDVRLFR
+270 PLLDVNLFR

-325 FAIAMVAAA
+325 FAIAMVVAA
-334 VTSPK
+334 VSSQK
-339 VVQRVGTKLVVAAG
+339 VVPRIGTKLVVAAG
-353 LALMAGGF
+353 LALMAAGF
-361 AIAATNDAST
+361 AIASTNDAST
-371 SYSIIATAM
+371 SYSVIASAM

-399 ESLPKEKAGV
+399 ASVPREKAGV

-440 IVDALS
+440 ILDALS
-446 GTPLPAALRASAGD
+446 GTPLPAGLRAAAGD

-468 AGEVGGSSGQAIV
+468 AVDVGGAAGRGIAFA
-481 VTAQDAFVHAFQIGS
+481 AQDAFVQAFRIGS
-496 VVTGAVALAGAL
+496 VVTGAVALVGAVIAL
-508 LAVLF
+508 VF

-518 RDEEPIS
+518 RQEEPIT
-525 ITLERE
+525 ITLEAAPIGPR
-531 PAVAQLEPVVE
+531 LESVVE
-542 RTEG
+542 RVEG